1 MMGAL
6 LPSAAVVVEAFTDIP
21 GEPPFPGEE
30 HAVARVVEHRRREF
44 ITTRRCAREA
54 LARLGHPPAPIPT
67 GSGREPLWP
76 AGLVGS
82 LTHCA
87 GYRAAAV
94 ARAANVGGIGI
105 DAEPHGPLPDGV
117 LHLVTT
123 SEERDML
130 GALAREFPRTHWDR
144 VLFSAK
150 ESVYKAWYPLT
161 QRWLDFG
168 DAQLSI
174 DAARLTLSARLLVD
188 GPLTQLHGRYLAAE
202 DLILTAVS
210 VAAPGV

>member
-1 MMGAL
+1 
-6 LPSAAVVVEAFTDIP
+6 
-21 GEPPFPGEE
+21 
-30 HAVARVVEHRRREF
+30 
-44 ITTRRCAREA
+44 
-54 LARLGHPPAPIPT
+54 
-67 GSGREPLWP
+67 
-76 AGLVGS
+76 
-82 LTHCA
+82 
-87 GYRAAAV
+87 
-94 ARAANVGGIGI
+94 
-105 DAEPHGPLPDGV
+105 
-117 LHLVTT
+117 
-123 SEERDML
+123 ML